1 MTQWFTESFHT
12 EFEKQAAELGRIN
25 LAIFGKTGVGK
36 STLVNA
42 IFGEPLAATGIGAP
56 VTQGSH
62 LYLDK
67 RGTLGVIDTRGLE
80 IGRDDTEIIKEVTK
94 AVKELRKKPVV
105 EQIHVAWYCIRGM
118 DRRFEDVEETFIRT
132 LAELDVPVLVVLT
145 QVPTMAGRLS
155 SAGSSAPSV
164 ASEGLAQARVA
175 ARPGLVYHPDA
186 VELARQ
192 IEARQLPIVGGR
204 PFMTYAMRD
213 QFTGQP
219 SHGLMDVLA
228 ATFHVAPEA
237 VRAALAAAQTI
248 DLALKAAQSQ
258 KAIAGATAGAAA
270 AAAVPIPFSS
280 AAILVPIQL
289 GMMARL
295 AHLYGL
301 PFDRAAML
309 AIAST
314 SVATS
319 AGRAAAAGLLKF
331 LPGAGT
337 VAGGVINASVASGF
351 TLAMGQAWLVVC
363 QRAAA
368 KSLPTAGGVLDTE
381 AVKQVFEAERA
392 KRLPRIRQ
400 KHQAVDSASP
410 ENGRAG

>member
-1 MTQWFTESFHT
+1 MTHWFTETFRA
-12 EFEKQAAELGRIN
+12 EFDKQAEQLGRIN

-42 IFGEPLAATGIGAP
+42 IFGEPVAATGIGAP
-56 VTQGSH
+56 VTMGSH

-80 IGRDDTEIIKEVTK
+80 IGRDDAEILKEITR
-94 AVKELRKKPVV
+94 AVKESRGRPVA
-105 EQIHVAWYCIRGM
+105 EQVHVAWYCIRGM
-118 DRRFEDVEETFIRT
+118 DRRFEEVEERFIRK
-132 LAELDVPVLVVLT
+132 LAELEVPVLVVLT
-145 QVPTMAGRLS
+145 QVPMR
-155 SAGSSAPSV
+155 
-164 ASEGLAQARVA
+164 EGQ
-175 ARPGLVYHPDA
+175 YHPDA

-192 IEARQLPIVGGR
+192 IQARNLPIVGGR

-219 SHGLMDVLA
+219 PHGLIDVLQ
-228 ATFHVAPEA
+228 ATFQVAPDA
-237 VRAALAAAQTI
+237 VRGALAAAQAI
-248 DLALKAAQSQ
+248 DLELKASQSH
-258 KAIAGATAGAAA
+258 KAIAASTAAAAA

-295 AHLYGL
+295 AHLHRLG
-301 PFDRAAML
+301 FDRAAIL

-319 AGRAAAAGLLKF
+319 AGRAAATSLLKF
-331 LPGAGT
+331 IPGAGT

-351 TLAMGQAWLVVC
+351 TLAMGEAWLVVC
-363 QRAAA
+363 QRAAT
-368 KSLPTAGGVLDTE
+368 KSLPMVGGVVDSA
-381 AVKQVFEAERA
+381 AVKNLFEQEIA
-392 KRLPRIRQ
+392 KRLPRIR
-400 KHQAVDSASP
+400 
-410 ENGRAG
+410 R

>member
-1 MTQWFTESFHT
+1 MTQWFTETFRT
-12 EFEKQAAELGRIN
+12 EFDKQAEELGRIN

-42 IFGEPLAATGIGAP
+42 IFGEPVAQTGIGAP
-56 VTQGSH
+56 VTMGSH

-80 IGRDDTEIIKEVTK
+80 IGRDDAEILKEITK
-94 AVKELRKKPVV
+94 AVKESRGRPIA

-118 DRRFEDVEETFIRT
+118 DRRFEEVEERFIRT
-132 LAELDVPVLVVLT
+132 LADLDVPVVVVLT
-145 QVPTMAGRLS
+145 QVPMRDGA
-155 SAGSSAPSV
+155 
-164 ASEGLAQARVA
+164 
-175 ARPGLVYHPDA
+175 YHPDA
-186 VELARQ
+186 IELARQ
-192 IEARQLPIVGGR
+192 IQARNLPIVGGR

-219 SHGLMDVLA
+219 PHGLMDVLR

-237 VRAALAAAQTI
+237 VQAALAAAQAI
-248 DLALKAAQSQ
+248 DLELKASQ
-258 KAIAGATAGAAA
+258 AHKAIAASTAAAAA

-280 AAILVPIQL
+280 AAMLVPIQL
-289 GMMARL
+289 AMMARL
-295 AHLYGL
+295 AHLHKL
-301 PFDRAAML
+301 SLDRAAVL

-314 SVATS
+314 SLATS

-331 LPGAGT
+331 IPGAGS

-351 TLAMGQAWLVVC
+351 TLAMGEAWLVVC
-363 QRAAA
+363 QRAANRT
-368 KSLPTAGGVLDTE
+368 LPTVGGVVDTE
-381 AVKQVFEAERA
+381 AVKRLFESELA

-400 KHQAVDSASP
+400 RD
-410 ENGRAG
+410 

>member
-1 MTQWFTESFHT
+1 MTQWFTETFRT
-12 EFEKQAAELGRIN
+12 EFDKQAEELGRIN

-42 IFGEPLAATGIGAP
+42 IFGEPVAATGIGAP
-56 VTQGSH
+56 VTMGSH

-80 IGRDDTEIIKEVTK
+80 IGRDDAEILKEITK
-94 AVKELRKKPVV
+94 AVKESRGRPIA

-118 DRRFEDVEETFIRT
+118 DRRFEEVEEKFIRT
-132 LAELDVPVLVVLT
+132 LADLDVPVVVVLT
-145 QVPTMAGRLS
+145 QVPMRDGA
-155 SAGSSAPSV
+155 
-164 ASEGLAQARVA
+164 
-175 ARPGLVYHPDA
+175 YHPDA
-186 VELARQ
+186 IELARQ
-192 IEARQLPIVGGR
+192 IQAKDLPIVGGR

-219 SHGLMDVLA
+219 PHGLMDVLR

-237 VRAALAAAQTI
+237 VHAALAAAQAI
-248 DLALKAAQSQ
+248 DLQLKASQ
-258 KAIAGATAGAAA
+258 AHKAIAASTTAAAA

-295 AHLYGL
+295 AHLHKL
-301 PFDRAAML
+301 SFDKAAVL

-314 SVATS
+314 SIATS

-331 LPGAGT
+331 IPGAGS

-351 TLAMGQAWLVVC
+351 TLAMGEAWLVVC
-363 QRAAA
+363 QRAA
-368 KSLPTAGGVLDTE
+368 SQGLPTVAGVVDTK
-381 AVKQVFEAERA
+381 AVKDLFETELA
-392 KRLPRIRQ
+392 KRLPGIR
-400 KHQAVDSASP
+400 HRDSTH
-410 ENGRAG
+410 

>member
-1 MTQWFTESFHT
+1 MVGEPGVRATFTSLPASATYACQVTHWFTESFRA
-12 EFEKQAAELGRIN
+12 EFDKQAAELGRIN

-36 STLVNA
+36 STLINA
-42 IFGEPLAATGIGAP
+42 IFSEPVAATGIGAP
-56 VTQGSH
+56 VTAGSH

-80 IGRDDTEIIKEVTK
+80 IGRDDAELIKEVTR
-94 AVKELRKKPVV
+94 AVKDGRGKPLS
-105 EQIHVAWYCIRGM
+105 EQIHVAWYCVRGM
-118 DRRFEDVEETFIRT
+118 DRRFEDVEESFVR
-132 LAELDVPVLVVLT
+132 ALDGLGIPVLVVLT
-145 QVPTMAGRLS
+145 QVPMRDG
-155 SAGSSAPSV
+155 
-164 ASEGLAQARVA
+164 Q
-175 ARPGLVYHPDA
+175 YHPDA
-186 VELARQ
+186 VELARY
-192 IEARQLPIVGGR
+192 IESKRLPIVGGR

-219 SHGLMDVLA
+219 PHGLMDVLT
-228 ATFHVAPEA
+228 ATFQVAPDA

-248 DLALKAAQSQ
+248 DLALKASQSR
-258 KAIAGATAGAAA
+258 KAIGAGTAAA
-270 AAAVPIPFSS
+270 AAAAAIPIPFSS
-280 AAILVPIQL
+280 ATVLVPIQL

-295 AHLYGL
+295 AHLHGL

-331 LPGAGT
+331 IPGAGT

-351 TLAMGQAWLVVC
+351 TLAMGEAWLVVC

-368 KSLPTAGGVLDTE
+368 RTLPTAGGVLDTA
-381 AVKQVFEAERA
+381 AVKQLFEAELA
-392 KRLPRIRQ
+392 KRLPRLRHRQ
-400 KHQAVDSASP
+400 S
-410 ENGRAG
+410 